1 MVAHARSTKVLTHGL
16 LSDAF
21 ADRVGVTLPDGQR
34 INAVVTSGA
43 VDDLDVT
50 VGDDVL
56 VVVKSTE
63 VMLAR
68 PSA

>member
-1 MVAHARSTKVLTHGL
+1 
-16 LSDAF
+16 
-21 ADRVGVTLPDGQR
+21 VTLPDGQR